1 MKTIF
6 TLLLLFITTISV
18 NAQNTDKEEYLT
30 ARTVRRGL
38 NNSYVL
44 YVDYSTAQGKDYLDP
59 TDPVYDSTGHTVKFR
74 SESAAL
80 NYLAKQSWAIVTV
93 IPITSQGSFTETKY
107 IFRRK
112 ITGDQPLPLV
122 KPTAE

>member
-6 TLLLLFITTISV
+6 TLLLLSIATISTH
-18 NAQNTDKEEYLT
+18 AQNTGKEEYLT
-30 ARTVRRGL
+30 ARILSKGYA
-38 NNSYVL
+38 NAYEL
-44 YVDYSTAQGKDYLDP
+44 YLDYSELKGKDYISP
-59 TDPVYDSTGHTVKFR
+59 YDPVDDSSGNSFRFR

-80 NYLAKQSWAIVTV
+80 NYLAKQSWTIVSAI
-93 IPITSQGSFTETKY
+93 PMLSPGSSIETKY

-112 ITGDQPLPLV
+112 ITGEQPLPLA